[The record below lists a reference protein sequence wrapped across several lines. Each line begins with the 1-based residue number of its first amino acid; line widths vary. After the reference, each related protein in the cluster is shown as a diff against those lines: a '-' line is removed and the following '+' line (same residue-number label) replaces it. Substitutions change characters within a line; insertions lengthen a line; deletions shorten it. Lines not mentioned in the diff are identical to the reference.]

1 MDHEKLIEAYT
12 KALNDAVAAHTQLIS
27 QSQVNLNKT
36 LENAKAELASL
47 VDSAD
52 MVENK
57 PLPESAW
64 VNDHLVL
71 NKEAVELFQG
81 LLKAVGD
88 LVPELK
94 KMVQK

>member
-27 QSQVNLNKT
+27 QSKADLAAT
-36 LENAKAELASL
+36 LESAKAELAAL
-47 VDSAD
+47 AESAEP
-52 MVENK
+52 VEQK

-64 VNDHLVL
+64 VKDHLVL
-71 NKEAVELFQG
+71 NKEAVDLFQG